1 MSIAM
6 AGAPAAALQMP
17 LYEFIKRGGLSAGD
31 EVPSPARIATASA
44 CSSALVSIVAFPS
57 EVVRVRLQAQEMRGP
72 EAGHQHKKYAGIY
85 DAFRTI
91 LRVEG
96 VSGLY
101 RGLSASLVRTVPN
114 SAIGLLTFETL
125 LRTTSSLFAS
135 LDAGLNDSALSN
147 EP

>member
-1 MSIAM
+1 M
-6 AGAPAAALQMP
+6 AGAPAAAIQMP
-17 LYEFIKRGGLSAGD
+17 LYEFIKRGGLSKGD
-31 EVPSPARIATASA
+31 ELPTPARIAMASA
-44 CSSALVSIVAFPS
+44 GSAALVSFVAFPT
-57 EVVRVRLQAQEMRGP
+57 EVVRVRLQAQEMTGA
-72 EAGHQHKKYAGIY
+72 EAGMSSQHRKYTGVY

-96 VSGLY
+96 ISGLY

-125 LRTTSSLFAS
+125 LRTTSSMFAS
-135 LDAGLNDSALSN
+135 LDASLGDSALSN